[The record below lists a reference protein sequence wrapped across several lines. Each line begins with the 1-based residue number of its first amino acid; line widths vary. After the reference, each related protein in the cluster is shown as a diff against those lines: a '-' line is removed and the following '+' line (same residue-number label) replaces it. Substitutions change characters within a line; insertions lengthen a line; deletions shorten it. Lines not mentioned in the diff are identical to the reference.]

1 MVPAS
6 SDEALD
12 MLESAMGFLAGVD
25 PTSLPGAELARGLQ
39 VLERTDAVEAA
50 VRGRL
55 LEVFDSQD
63 GHVADGQ
70 RTARTWLVHVTR
82 VTKGQAAERQAVERL
97 AREHPVLLA
106 GLAEG
111 WVVTKSV
118 ALQLA
123 RWTRAIPD
131 EYRDEAEEILITAA
145 RAGADLRALAAM
157 CAEIRSRTAQPDP
170 DDGQDLDRGVSFA
183 TTIDGAGVL
192 RGDLTPECA
201 AMVQAVLDALS
212 APDGSEDL
220 RTRRERYHDA
230 LGEAMKRL
238 LASGLL
244 PKRAGQP
251 ARALVHITFA
261 DLCQLDA
268 DSSLQDKWIRD
279 YRARW
284 AAHRAAASVSTG
296 DGGAWLEGEAA
307 RRVACDAMIVPVV
320 TGDIDPGAV
329 EELIALC
336 VRYHALR
343 TEPSTP
349 STGTPDTTAVP
360 AGLAGR
366 AARQAE
372 QAALSATVA
381 EALVSRS

>member
-1 MVPAS
+1 M
-6 SDEALD
+6 
-12 MLESAMGFLAGVD
+12 
-25 PTSLPGAELARGLQ
+25 
-39 VLERTDAVEAA
+39 
-50 VRGRL
+50 
-55 LEVFDSQD
+55 
-63 GHVADGQ
+63 
-70 RTARTWLVHVTR
+70 
-82 VTKGQAAERQAVERL
+82 
-97 AREHPVLLA
+97 
-106 GLAEG
+106 
-111 WVVTKSV
+111 
-118 ALQLA
+118 
-123 RWTRAIPD
+123 
-131 EYRDEAEEILITAA
+131 
-145 RAGADLRALAAM
+145 
-157 CAEIRSRTAQPDP
+157 
-170 DDGQDLDRGVSFA
+170 
-183 TTIDGAGVL
+183 
-192 RGDLTPECA
+192 
-201 AMVQAVLDALS
+201 
-212 APDGSEDL
+212 
-220 RTRRERYHDA
+220 
-230 LGEAMKRL
+230 
-238 LASGLL
+238 
-244 PKRAGQP
+244 
-251 ARALVHITFA
+251 HITFA

-381 EALVSRS
+381 EALVSRSGDA